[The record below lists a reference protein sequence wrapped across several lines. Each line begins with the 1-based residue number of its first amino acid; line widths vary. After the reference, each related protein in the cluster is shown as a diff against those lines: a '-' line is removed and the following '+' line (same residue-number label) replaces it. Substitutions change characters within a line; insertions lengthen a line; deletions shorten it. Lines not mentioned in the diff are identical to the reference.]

1 MLKNVKELNGSDNWL
16 QEELKR
22 EGRISAWDFDEGKE
36 VRAEHALDCDVRNV
50 AREHHFDHVTG
61 RDALADKNKGSDF
74 TWLIITM
81 VLIVVSVW
89 INIALDVNNFVAP
102 VILFLAV
109 NPGIF
114 LWLFVMKKFP
124 TAGYFKLAVL
134 IAIVFEIVAI
144 YSDRAVM
151 FRLFS
156 IFRR

>member
-1 MLKNVKELNGSDNWL
+1 
-16 QEELKR
+16 
-22 EGRISAWDFDEGKE
+22 
-36 VRAEHALDCDVRNV
+36 
-50 AREHHFDHVTG
+50 
-61 RDALADKNKGSDF
+61 
-74 TWLIITM
+74 M

-134 IAIVFEIVAI
+134 IAIVCEIVAI